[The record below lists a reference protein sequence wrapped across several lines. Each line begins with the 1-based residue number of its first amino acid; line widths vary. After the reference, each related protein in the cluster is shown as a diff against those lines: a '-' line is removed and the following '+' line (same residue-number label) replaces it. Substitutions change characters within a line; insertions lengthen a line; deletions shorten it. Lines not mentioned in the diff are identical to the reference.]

1 VPDKPQI
8 GPRLRE
14 ARRAKN
20 LTLSELAERSDL
32 TKGFLSQLERDMTS
46 PSVGTLLRL
55 CRALDLPVGHL
66 FDGAHTPLVRAAE
79 RTPIAFGGSGV
90 SEFRLTPADEARVLL
105 LLSEIAPG
113 GGSGDDAYSLG
124 SDAEVVHVLE
134 GTLQIEVADVHYRLA
149 AGDTLS
155 FDASAPH
162 RWHNPSAAIP
172 TRVLWVLVP
181 ALD

>member
-1 VPDKPQI
+1 VADTPPI

-14 ARRAKN
+14 ARRAQK
-20 LTLSELAERSDL
+20 LSLAGLAERSGL
-32 TKGFLSQLERDMTS
+32 TKGFLSQVERDLTS

-66 FDGAHTPLVRAAE
+66 FDGAQTPLVRAGD

-90 SEFRLTPADEARVLL
+90 SEFRLTPADDGRVLL

-113 GGSGDDAYSLG
+113 GGSGAEPYSLG
-124 SDAEVVHVLE
+124 SDAEVAHVLE
-134 GTLQIEVADVHYRLA
+134 GTLHIEVEGAQYRLS
-149 AGDTLS
+149 AGDTLT
-155 FDASAPH
+155 FDAASPH

>member
-1 VPDKPQI
+1 MSDTPSI

-14 ARRAKN
+14 ARRRQG
-20 LTLSELAERSDL
+20 LSLAGLAERAGL
-32 TKGFLSQLERDMTS
+32 TKGFLSQVERDLTS

-55 CRALDLPVGHL
+55 CRALDLPVGRL
-66 FDGAHTPLVRAAE
+66 FDGAHTPLVRAGE

-90 SEFRLTPADEARVLL
+90 SEFRLTPAEEMRVML

-113 GGSGDDAYSLG
+113 GGSGDEPYSLG
-124 SDAEVVHVLE
+124 TDAEVAHVIE
-134 GTLQIEVADVHYRLA
+134 GSLHVEVGGTHHLLA
-149 AGDTLS
+149 AGDTLT

-162 RWHNPSAAIP
+162 RWHNPSAAVP
-172 TRVLWVLVP
+172 ARVLWFLAP

>member
-1 VPDKPQI
+1 VPDTPRI

-14 ARRAKN
+14 ARRAQN
-20 LTLSELAERSDL
+20 LTLAELAERSDL
-32 TKGFLSQLERDMTS
+32 TKGFLSQVERDMTS

-55 CRALDLPVGHL
+55 CRALELPVSHL

-79 RTPIAFGGSGV
+79 RTPIAFGGSRV
-90 SEFRLTPADEARVLL
+90 SEFRLTPAEERRVML

-113 GGSGDDAYSLG
+113 GGSGDEAYSLG
-124 SDAEVVHVLE
+124 SDAEVVHVLD
-134 GTLQIEVADVHYRLA
+134 GTLQIEVGGAHYRLA

-172 TRVLWVLVP
+172 ARVLWVLVP

>member
-1 VPDKPQI
+1 VAETPPI

-14 ARRAKN
+14 ARRARK
-20 LTLSELAERSDL
+20 LSLAGLAERSGL
-32 TKGFLSQLERDMTS
+32 TKGFLSQVERDLTS

-66 FDGAHTPLVRAAE
+66 FDGAHTPLVRAGE

-90 SEFRLTPADEARVLL
+90 SEFRLTPAEESRVML

-113 GGSGDDAYSLG
+113 GGSGDDPYSLG
-124 SDAEVVHVLE
+124 SDAEVAHVIE
-134 GTLQIEVADVHYRLA
+134 GTLHIEVDGTHFQLA
-149 AGDTLS
+149 TGDTLT

-162 RWHNPSAAIP
+162 RWHNPSAALP
-172 TRVLWVLVP
+172 TRVLWFLAP